1 MFHIETVIS
10 FALQIMPGFYKM
22 ECCTGLKWV
31 KREYSL
37 QQILNLTLPIYFS
50 GIFVNRT
57 QNSSENSKRFWR
69 LRFGRRS
76 VVRPPSNGEGLRNI
90 QHSMNMLLDTGF
102 IFDSLWQLLQNATD
116 IITKC
121 DNYFITKCDRSVLQN
136 ASGFLLQSA
145 TFLLT
150 PLNMHRYNIT

>member
-1 MFHIETVIS
+1 MFHIETAIS

-22 ECCTGLKWV
+22 ECCTRLKWV

-50 GIFVNRT
+50 GIFINRT
-57 QNSSENSKRFWR
+57 QNSSENLKRFWR

-102 IFDSLWQLLQNATD
+102 HIWFVVTV
-116 IITKC
+116 
-121 DNYFITKCDRSVLQN
+121 ITKCDRYYYKMRQLFYYKMRQKCITKCVR
-136 ASGFLLQSA
+136 F
-145 TFLLT
+145 FIIKCDIFI
-150 PLNMHRYNIT
+150 NIFKYAQI